1 MATARTITRNLN
13 LSVDDAWNAVALEE
27 RLELVSK
34 AQAHGLIGCTSSVLL
49 IGTIAYGFDAIWLL
63 WFGLAT
69 VPFVFPLFAS
79 YSWRRGKPAL
89 ILAYLAVRAVA
100 RRYAYGYNLTDLD
113 IVLIYR
119 GSMKELFKSKEEEAL
134 SKHKQTVD
142 FDAPVEVE
150 KLVWI
155 CLLRGG
161 VLVLSERAGGAK
173 LEFITPIVPELSV
186 RSPRADEGEPAN
198 AVIIDGCHMSKGRSV
213 VISSEAVAAQYVFD
227 KQLNALHN
235 ESRRA
240 AERLEALR
248 AKQDTKSAETGKP
261 AARGKR

>member
-1 MATARTITRNLN
+1 MAVARTLTRNLN

-34 AQAHGLIGCTSSVLL
+34 AQAHGLIGCTCSVLL

-63 WFGLAT
+63 WAGMAT

-119 GSMKELFKSKEEEAL
+119 GTMKELFKTKEEEAL
-134 SKHKQTVD
+134 SKHKQTID
-142 FDAPVEVE
+142 FEAPVETD

-173 LEFITPIVPELSV
+173 LEFITPIVPELEV
-186 RSPRADEGEPAN
+186 RKPRPDEDAPDN
-198 AVIIDGCHMSKGRSV
+198 AVVIEGCHMSKGRV
-213 VISSEAVAAQYVFD
+213 VMISSTAVAAQYVFD
-227 KQLNALHN
+227 KQLDALWS
-235 ESRRA
+235 ESRRT

-248 AKQDTKSAETGKP
+248 AAKASVEAGKSA
-261 AARGKR
+261 ARAKR

>member
-1 MATARTITRNLN
+1 MAVARTLTRNLN

-34 AQAHGLIGCTSSVLL
+34 AQAHGLIGCSCSVLL

-63 WFGLAT
+63 WAGMAT

-119 GSMKELFKSKEEEAL
+119 GTMKELFKSKEEEAL

-142 FDAPVEVE
+142 FEAPAEAE

-173 LEFITPIVPELSV
+173 LDFISPIVPELNV
-186 RSPRADEGEPAN
+186 RRPRPEEDGPEN
-198 AVIIDGCHMSKGRSV
+198 AVVIEGCHMSKGRV
-213 VISSEAVAAQYVFD
+213 VMISSNAVAAQYVFD
-227 KQLNALHN
+227 KQLEALLT
-235 ESRRA
+235 ESRRT

-248 AKQDTKSAETGKP
+248 ATKDK
-261 AARGKR
+261 AAADAKASPKGKR